1 MRKLI
6 VAAFVS
12 LDGVMQAPGGPTED
26 PTGGFQFGGWLP
38 PLFDQEAGQ
47 AIGGL
52 FEKPFDLVLGRKT
65 YEIFAAHWPF
75 VGADDPIGQVFGKAT
90 KFVAT
95 RDAGFKLTW
104 QNSRWLGA
112 DPAAELKR
120 VKAEEGPDLLTQG
133 SADFLQTLFA
143 ADLVD
148 ELHTL
153 TFPVVLGQGKRLFQ
167 AGAAPRT
174 YRLTQSV
181 TSPSGVVVSRYARA
195 GAVETGSFMLAEPSA
210 LEVERQKKLAAEG

>member
-12 LDGVMQAPGGPTED
+12 LDGVMQGPGGPAED
-26 PTGGFQFGGWLP
+26 PTGGFPFGGWLP
-38 PLFDQEAGQ
+38 PLFDERVGE

-52 FEKPFDLVLGRKT
+52 FDKPFDLVLGRRT
-65 YEIFAAHWPF
+65 YEIFAGHWPF
-75 VGADDPIGQVFGKAT
+75 VGPDDPIGQAFDKAT

-95 RDAGFKLTW
+95 RDAGFKLDW
-104 QNSRWLGA
+104 VNSRWLGA
-112 DPAAELKR
+112 DPAAEIKR
-120 VKAEEGPDLLTQG
+120 LKAEGGPDLLTQG

-167 AGAAPRT
+167 GGAAART
-174 YRLTQSV
+174 FTLTDSQA
-181 TSPSGVVVSRYARA
+181 SPNGIVVSRYEKA
-195 GAVETGSFMLAEPSA
+195 GAVEIGSFMLQEPSA
-210 LEVERQKKLAAEG
+210 PELKRRRKLVAEG

>member
-26 PTGGFQFGGWLP
+26 PTGGFTLGGWTA
-38 PLFDQEAGQ
+38 PLFDEETGQ

-52 FEKPFDLVLGRKT
+52 FDRPFDLVLGRKT

-75 VGADDPIGQVFGKAT
+75 VGAGDPIGSVFDKAT

-95 RDAGFKLTW
+95 RDPGFKLTW
-104 QNSRWLGA
+104 QNSRWLSA
-112 DPAAELKR
+112 DPVAEIKRLKGG
-120 VKAEEGPDLLTQG
+120 EGPDLLTQG
-133 SADFLQTLFA
+133 SADFLQTLLA
-143 ADLVD
+143 NDLVD

-153 TFPVVLGQGKRLFQ
+153 AFPVVLGQGKRLFQ
-167 AGAAPRT
+167 GAAAPRT
-174 YRLTQSV
+174 FRLTDSKA
-181 TSPSGVVVSRYARA
+181 SPSGVVVSRYARA
-195 GAVETGSFMLAEPSA
+195 GAVETGSFALAEPSA
-210 LEVERQKKLAAEG
+210 LEVERQKKMLAEG

>member
-26 PTGGFQFGGWLP
+26 PTGGFKFGGWTA
-38 PLFDQEAGQ
+38 PLFDEETGQ

-52 FEKPFDLVLGRKT
+52 FERPFDLVLGRKT

-75 VGADDPIGQVFGKAT
+75 APDDDPIRQVFDKAT

-95 RDAGFKLTW
+95 RDEGFRLTW
-104 QNSRWLGA
+104 RNSRWLGA
-112 DPAAELKR
+112 DPVAEITRLK
-120 VKAEEGPDLLTQG
+120 AGEGPDLLTQG

-143 ADLVD
+143 NDLVD

-153 TFPVVLGQGKRLFQ
+153 TFPVVLGDGKRLFQ
-167 AGAAPRT
+167 GGAAPRAF
-174 YRLTQSV
+174 RLAGSQA
-181 TSPSGVVVSRYARA
+181 SPSGVVVSRYERA
-195 GAVETGSFMLAEPSA
+195 GAVETGSFALAEPSA
-210 LEVERQKKLAAEG
+210 LEVERQKKMAAEG